1 MKTKHVFLLL
11 AVFSVPLFGNAQ
23 PFVVGDKVI
32 NVGLGIGSTLYS
44 GVGYKGGLP
53 PLSASFEYG
62 VTELGPGVL
71 GVGGYFGIAS
81 YKWEGTAGGY
91 TYGFKESNIIIGARG
106 NYHYNFVEKLDT
118 YAGLM
123 LGYNIINGKE
133 TGDWPFGSY
142 YSVNSSAFIW
152 SFYIGGRYYVG
163 EAFAVMAEL
172 GYGIAW
178 LNIGVAFK
186 LGSPAAN

>member
-1 MKTKHVFLLL
+1 MILL
-11 AVFSVPLFGNAQ
+11 VPFGVKSQ
-23 PFVVGDKVI
+23 SFVTGDKVV

-44 GVGYKGGLP
+44 GTGYKTGLP

-71 GVGGYFGIAS
+71 GVGGYFGISS
-81 YKWEGTAGGY
+81 YKWEDAFGGT
-91 TYGFKESNIIIGARG
+91 TYGWKYSSVIIGARG
-106 NYHYNFVEKLDT
+106 NYHQYFVDKLDT

-123 LGYNIINGKE
+123 LGYNIINSKA
-133 TGDWPFGSY
+133 TGNWPSGYDWSA
-142 YSVNSSAFIW
+142 NSSTFVW
-152 SFYIGGRYYVG
+152 SIYIGGRYYFS
-163 EAFAVMAEL
+163 ETFAAMLEL

-186 LGSPAAN
+186 F